1 MLPFFLLFQLIL
13 SSQIPQLFRLQYW
26 DQSSQVGPVLVVECD
41 PSPVVKNP
49 FQYHGMEWGMSI
61 FSRQDPR

>member
-41 PSPVVKNP
+41 SLPVVKSP
-49 FQYHGMEWGMSI
+49 YHGMEWAMSI